1 MMPKPSTLRKHCCAM
16 FRASSAARKNTAAPV
31 RPMATTYFLPKV
43 SLSAPTMGERKTA
56 KVLLSEPAR
65 PYHDIM
71 SAASPLHMAS
81 SRVTRLA
88 VWNSACQPTAGS
100 EVGARRCARERS

>member
-1 MMPKPSTLRKHCCAM
+1 MMPKPRTLRKHCCAM

-88 VWNSACQPTAGS
+88 VWNSACQRQAQKKRS
-100 EVGARRCARERS
+100 GARASAA